1 MHSPFWFKRTAILL
15 LGMTLVLPGCF
26 FSSEDDT
33 QVDSVFTVETFEGT
47 LYSLGNPSVSEEEE
61 NVPTHLLGLENGT
74 MIYAYSASSTV
85 DLDDPSYKGVKVRVT
100 GNLYLASEES
110 DKDTL
115 GITKIELVTLE
126 TATTSAA
133 VEMKTFRHSTLN
145 FTISYRSDWELQEGT
160 VNGTGTAVTFTA
172 PVSLATDT
180 DLDTLDIPRD
190 TISIKVLENL
200 QSLPIE
206 EWYAIYA
213 TASSWS
219 EAEIYSKSMVS
230 RDQLPAVKS
239 STSDADPVYFVAYE
253 TTIFEISHSAVQTD
267 YKLEYSTLFSD
278 MLYSF
283 DVHGVDE
290 IVPTVT
296 TAPTTEIPTDDSTE
310 TPTDNT
316 STDTPIT
323 PTSSDHQ
330 ATIEALK
337 TQLNY
342 LIPDPGNWVP
352 TRYSFAEPDY
362 VYVEY
367 QDSTTGTKGRIL
379 VRDYWERNAEPFQLL
394 AVFKEGETTDW
405 TLVSGTNEAS
415 GLPQTSVNAESG
427 QSYSIPEGY
436 ALFES
441 SSLQFSMPY
450 PSQWY
455 YSRSGD
461 SFYFSDKPADVS
473 NALVTLTILSTP
485 VAAYRAYET
494 TVETQSL
501 DAQRYIIEAPR
512 DDSSGYSFIG
522 FPDYKAIMET
532 MAQGI
537 TSTKS

>member
-1 MHSPFWFKRTAILL
+1 
-15 LGMTLVLPGCF
+15 CF

-85 DLDDPSYKGVKVRVT
+85 DLDDPSYKGVKVSVT

-133 VEMKTFRHSTLN
+133 VEMRTFRHSTLN

-172 PVSLATDT
+172 PVSLETET
-180 DLDTLDIPRD
+180 NLDTLDIPRD

-290 IVPTVT
+290 IIPTIVT
-296 TAPTTEIPTDDSTE
+296 IPTTETPASDSPTE
-310 TPTDNT
+310 TTTPSETTPTT
-316 STDTPIT
+316 S
-323 PTSSDHQ
+323 TSSDHQ
-330 ATIEALK
+330 ATIDSLK
-337 TQLNY
+337 TQLDS
-342 LIPDPGNWVP
+342 LIPDSGDWTP
-352 TRYSFAEPDY
+352 TQYSFVEPDY

-367 QDSTTGTKGRIL
+367 QDSTTGTKGRL
-379 VRDYWERNAEPFQLL
+379 LLKELSSDSFEVL

-415 GLPQTSVNAESG
+415 GLSQTSVNAESG

-461 SFYFSDKPADVS
+461 SFYFSDEPADVS